1 MRHVQLMMKPASSN
15 CNLRCRY
22 CFYLDECENREIPS
36 YGIMKEEVLE
46 EVVRKA
52 LEAAEETCTFGFQGG
67 EPTLAGLPF
76 FQKFIEYTK
85 KYKRPGVRLY
95 FALQTN
101 GTLLDEDW
109 AAFLAE
115 NHFLVGISLDGT
127 GEIHDRNRS
136 EKNGKGTF
144 RKILKNAHMLQKK
157 GVEVNILCVLTKQSA
172 RRITSIYQFLKKE
185 GFFYHQYIPCLDPL
199 GQERGKNP
207 WSLTPQV
214 YEEALKSLFDL
225 WFEDVRKGVRV
236 SVREFDNWLSM
247 LKGYPPEACAQMG
260 RCSMQN
266 IVEANGDIYPCDFY
280 VLDPYRAANIL
291 DEKFQF
297 FQGIPSELPFFREEK
312 GRGDHCK
319 ECRWYPLCRGG
330 CRRDYIE
337 DEKERRNYFCEAY
350 RGFFAYTIERMEW
363 LAASMP

>member
-85 KYKRPGVRLY
+85 KYKKPGVRLY

-109 AAFLAE
+109 AAFLAK

-172 RRITSIYQFLKKE
+172 RRITSICF
-185 GFFYHQYIPCLDPL
+185 
-199 GQERGKNP
+199 
-207 WSLTPQV
+207 
-214 YEEALKSLFDL
+214 
-225 WFEDVRKGVRV
+225 
-236 SVREFDNWLSM
+236 
-247 LKGYPPEACAQMG
+247 
-260 RCSMQN
+260 
-266 IVEANGDIYPCDFY
+266 
-280 VLDPYRAANIL
+280 
-291 DEKFQF
+291 
-297 FQGIPSELPFFREEK
+297 
-312 GRGDHCK
+312 
-319 ECRWYPLCRGG
+319 
-330 CRRDYIE
+330 
-337 DEKERRNYFCEAY
+337 
-350 RGFFAYTIERMEW
+350 
-363 LAASMP
+363 